1 MRLNVIA
8 GRTFHWN
15 GFQLIVSCRIGNRKP
30 SETRYLLEDVKKRV
44 AADSVLLGDQENYWL
59 AWDRS
64 VRLAVQQALKILG
77 ICSAMPLGHLPQVL
91 SHARP

>member
-1 MRLNVIA
+1 MLGAHFI
-8 GRTFHWN
+8 GM
-15 GFQLIVSCRIGNRKP
+15 GSKLIVSCRIGSRKP

-44 AADSVLLGDQENYWL
+44 AADSVLLGDQEVYCL

-64 VRLAVQQALKILG
+64 VRLAIQQALKILG

-91 SHARP
+91 SHARS